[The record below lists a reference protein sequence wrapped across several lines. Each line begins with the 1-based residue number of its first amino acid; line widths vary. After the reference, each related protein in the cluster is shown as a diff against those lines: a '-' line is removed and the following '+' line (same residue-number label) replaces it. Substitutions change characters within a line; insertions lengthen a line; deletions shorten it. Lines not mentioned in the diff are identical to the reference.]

1 MNLSL
6 NSKVALIT
14 GGSRG
19 IGAATVRLF
28 AQSGAKVVFNYQS
41 AKDQADALVRECG
54 AANCRAV
61 QCELSSPEAAGQ
73 LVSAAV
79 SAFGRLDI
87 LVANHGIW
95 PPEDAPVDRMSDEQW
110 HRTIAV
116 NLDSVFGL
124 IKHSV
129 AQMKKQRRQAAQSGG
144 QPADPA
150 GHIVLVSSTAGQRG
164 EAFHCDYAASKG
176 AVISMVKGLSTEL
189 ARDGIRVNCVA
200 PGWVATDMSAA
211 TLNDPTTRAKL
222 FGTIPLG
229 RVGTPDEIAGPI
241 LFLCTP
247 YAGFITGEIFN
258 VNGGAVLVG

>member
-1 MNLSL
+1 MNLTL
-6 NSKVALIT
+6 QSKVALIT

-19 IGAATVRLF
+19 IGAATVRMF
-28 AQSGAKVVFNYQS
+28 VAAGAKVVFNYQT
-41 AKDQADALVRECG
+41 AKSQADALVRECG
-54 AANCRAV
+54 AENCRAV
-61 QCELSSPEAAGQ
+61 QSDLSTTEAAQQ
-73 LVSAAV
+73 LVSSAI

-95 PPEDAPVDRMSDEQW
+95 PPDDIFVDRMPDEHWQ
-110 HRTIAV
+110 RTIAV

-124 IKHSV
+124 VKHSV
-129 AQMKKQRRQAAQSGG
+129 AQMKKQGS
-144 QPADPA
+144 

-189 ARDGIRVNCVA
+189 ARDNIRVNCVA
-200 PGWVATDMSAA
+200 PGWVATDMSAEA
-211 TLNDPTTRAKL
+211 LNDPPTRAKV
-222 FGTIPLG
+222 FAAIPLG
-229 RVGTPDEIAGPI
+229 RVGTPEEIAAPI

-247 YAGFITGEIFN
+247 HAGFITGEIFN